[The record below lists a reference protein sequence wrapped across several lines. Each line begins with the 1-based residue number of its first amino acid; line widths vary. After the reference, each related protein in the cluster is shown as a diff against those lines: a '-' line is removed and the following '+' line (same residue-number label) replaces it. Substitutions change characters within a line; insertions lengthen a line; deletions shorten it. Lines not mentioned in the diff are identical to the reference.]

1 MKHSIICP
9 RTEIC
14 PVYAAYVEATG
25 DETLGIIG
33 VETIENRPFYSC
45 RALADVLERT
55 KKGQLAGRL
64 AKRLEGSPEC
74 LLIDQANRQTP
85 KRRADS

>member
-14 PVYAAYVEATG
+14 PIYAAYVEATG

-33 VETIENRPFYSC
+33 VETIENRLFYSC
-45 RALADVLERT
+45 RALVDVLERT
-55 KKGQLAGRL
+55 KKGQLADRL

>member
-1 MKHSIICP
+1 MICP

-14 PVYAAYVEATG
+14 PIYAAYVEASG

-33 VETIENRPFYSC
+33 VETIENRPFYTC
-45 RALADVLERT
+45 RALTNILERMT
-55 KKGQLAGRL
+55 KGQLPERL
-64 AKRLEGSPEC
+64 TKRLEGSPEC